1 MFRKKKTIKDSLIE
15 IGVDASKPIG
25 AYILKELA
33 DLGYVKLVIR
43 FLNDGLDIWINLGDE
58 NNLDR
63 AVAIIYAT
71 GIQHEYGVWASDK
84 PGTGQ
89 FNGIQSTY
97 DIYGNLV

>member
-15 IGVDASKPIG
+15 IGVDVSKPIG

-84 PGTGQ
+84 PVNGR
-89 FNGIQSTY
+89 FNTVKTTY
-97 DIYGNLV
+97 NVYGSRI